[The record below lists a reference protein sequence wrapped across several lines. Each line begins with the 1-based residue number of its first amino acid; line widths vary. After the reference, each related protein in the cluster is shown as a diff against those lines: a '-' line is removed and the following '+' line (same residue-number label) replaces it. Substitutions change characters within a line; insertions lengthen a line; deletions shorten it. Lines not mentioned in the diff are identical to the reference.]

1 VEALSSTWKVV
12 LEIELLEIA
21 SLKVM
26 EMLSLVEMFVALSD
40 GE

>member
-1 VEALSSTWKVV
+1 V